1 VPKPKVL
8 FKAFGDS
15 SLDFELRC
23 HIRDVDHRM
32 AVRSEL
38 LFAIDDAFR
47 KESIE
52 IPFPQRVIHQ
62 APPLPPEQPRAAGD
76 TPPEEPPPLDGDVP
90 PGPKTH

>member
-1 VPKPKVL
+1 MVLTNDRLVPKPKVI

-23 HIRDVDHRM
+23 HIRDVDHRIS
-32 AVRSEL
+32 VRSEL

-47 KESIE
+47 AEGIE

-62 APPLPPEQPRAAGD
+62 VAPEKQTAPK
-76 TPPEEPPPLDGDVP
+76 EPAPFQECSN
-90 PGPKTH
+90 